1 MANDIEINVRVANN
15 TRAGLSAIQRSMD
28 GLRQHA
34 RTAGTSLT
42 ALAPRATAAAAALEV
57 LAHAADEAGDA
68 LRTLQGRASLAGVAL
83 AEVRTSSQGTSTSL
97 RSVSR
102 SAGSA
107 DTQMEALTGRTRA
120 LRDNM
125 NELDGTF
132 SRAGASMGTLRGNL
146 GTLSTSAGGAAD
158 GQQRLIQAAVALG
171 PALIPI
177 AASIA
182 PVAVGLG
189 AAAVAAGAF
198 GAALAPQLLAMG
210 KITEAQK
217 AYSESLEENGRYAA
231 ETAQAENEWLKQ
243 VQKASPEVRKAAAS
257 LSVMKDQYKGWTDS
271 LAGDTLPVATK
282 SFAAFGALFPKMTP
296 LVQGASGQLSRFVTL
311 AAGGI
316 QSPAFDRFM
325 DSFSTFATETLAKA
339 NSGLVRFATNLDA
352 GKMSSGIAEFMR
364 YAKENGPLV
373 AETLGN
379 LGEVLVRIVRAAA
392 DTGVSVLSLVNAFAG
407 LVNAIPTG
415 LLTALVQTAVALN
428 AVKLAAAGFAVVGPA
443 MLAAAGGI
451 RTFIASARFAGLSM
465 AISGVAASL
474 TALQK
479 ASVVVAVI
487 AGIGMAMNSLAEK
500 ARGAPPDVDKL
511 TLSLKEL
518 GATGKFTGELK
529 KSFGDMDGLVQ
540 KMGQLQEATKKAGDA
555 GKGAFGFKIP
565 VLDDIGNWLG
575 TKSVEMAKGEESARA
590 LGDAFKG
597 IDAALAN
604 VVKSGNADL
613 AAAAFDG
620 IAESAA
626 KDGRSLQEV
635 KDLMPSYGE
644 ALANVAAEQEITAR
658 SMGLFGEQAVAVQ
671 AKLDLQ
677 KQSADGLRQSIQA
690 LNDANRSALDG
701 MIGFEAAIDAAAK
714 GAAENA
720 GSLDMVNGVLDLNGE
735 KARTAASLLSA
746 LAAKTGEAALAARE
760 NGASWETVG
769 GIYERAREQMI
780 ANAREMG
787 LNKDQAKALTDQ
799 LLAAP
804 GEMTSYLRG
813 DIKDLDAKLKDARA
827 RLAAAPSSKQVAIR
841 AEISD
846 LLAKK
851 KQAQAALDSLDSKT
865 VYIRTIYQNFTSNH
879 PGGQAQA
886 HGGIIGAA
894 GGGPRSRMTLVGEQG
909 PELVDLAPGSRVRS
923 NPDSKRIAA
932 GMAGGGGGGGPIL
945 VQVMLDGRQLAQ
957 VLVDPLQ
964 YEIGTRGGNV
974 QSVLGKGTGS

>member
-1 MANDIEINVRVANN
+1 MANDIEIKVKVANQ
-15 TRAGLSAIQRSMD
+15 TGAGLASIQRSMD

-34 RTAGTSLT
+34 RTASTALT
-42 ALAPRATAAAAALEV
+42 GLAPRATATAAALEV
-57 LAHAADEAGDA
+57 LAHSADEAGEA

-102 SAGSA
+102 SAASA
-107 DTQMEALTGRTRA
+107 DTQMEALAGRTRTV
-120 LRDNM
+120 RENM
-125 NELDGTF
+125 DELDGTF
-132 SRAGASMGTLRGNL
+132 RRAGASMGALRGNL
-146 GTLSTSAGGAAD
+146 GTLSSSAGGAAD
-158 GQQRLIQAAVALG
+158 GQTRLIQAAIALA

-182 PVAVGLG
+182 PVAAGLG

-210 KITEAQK
+210 KVTEAQK
-217 AYSESLEENGRYAA
+217 AYSESLEENGRHATQ
-231 ETAQAENEWLKQ
+231 TAQAENEWLKQ
-243 VQKASPEVRKAAAS
+243 VQRASPEVRRAAES
-257 LSVMKDQYKGWTDS
+257 LSILKDQYKAWTDG
-271 LAGDTLPVATK
+271 LATSTLPVATK
-282 SFAAFGALFPKMTP
+282 SFAAFGALFPKLTP

-311 AAGGI
+311 ATGGI
-316 QSPAFDRFM
+316 QSAGFDRFM
-325 DSFSTFATETLAKA
+325 TTFSTFATETLAKA
-339 NSGLVRFATNLDA
+339 NSGLVKFATSMDA

-379 LGEVLVRIVRAAA
+379 LGEVLVRIVHAAA

-407 LVNAIPTG
+407 LVNAIPMG

-443 MLAAAGGI
+443 MVAAAAGI
-451 RTFIASARFAGLSM
+451 RTFIASARFAGVAM

-479 ASVVVAVI
+479 ASVVVAVV
-487 AGIGMAMNSLAEK
+487 AGIALAVNALAEK

-511 TLSLKEL
+511 TVSLKEL
-518 GATGKFTGELK
+518 GATGKFGGELR

-540 KMGQLQEATKKAGDA
+540 KIGQLQEATKKAGEA

-575 TKSVEMAKGEESARA
+575 TKFTEMTKGEKSLAS
-590 LGDAFKG
+590 LKDSFKG
-597 IDAALAN
+597 VDAALSD
-604 VVKSGNADL
+604 VVKGGHADL
-613 AAAAFDG
+613 AAAAFDEV
-620 IAESAA
+620 AEAA
-626 KDGRSLQEV
+626 QKNGHSLQEV

-644 ALANVAAEQEITAR
+644 ALANLAAEQEITAR
-658 SMGLFGEQAVAVQ
+658 AMGMFGEQAIAVQ

-677 KQSADGLRQSIQA
+677 KQSADGLRQAIQA
-690 LNDANRSALDG
+690 LNDVNRQALGG
-701 MIGFEAAIDAAAK
+701 MIGFEAAIDAAAE
-714 GAAENA
+714 GAAKNA
-720 GSLDMVNGVLDLNGE
+720 GALNMVNGVLDLNGE
-735 KARTAASLLSA
+735 KARTAASLLSD
-746 LAAKTGEAALAARE
+746 LATKTDEAAAAARD
-760 NGASWETVG
+760 NGAAWSSIS
-769 GIYERAREQMI
+769 GIYDRGREQLL
-780 ANAREMG
+780 ASAQAMG
-787 LNKDQAKALTDQ
+787 LTKGEAKALADQ
-799 LLAAP
+799 ILSTPDKTA
-804 GEMTSYLRG
+804 YLHG
-813 DIKDLDAKLKDARA
+813 DISDLQAKLKDAQS
-827 RLAAAPSSKQVAIR
+827 RLARTPLDKQAAIR

-846 LLAKK
+846 LLAKIR
-851 KQAQAALDSLDSKT
+851 QAQTAVNSLDSRTVFINT
-865 VYIRTIYQNFTSNH
+865 VYRTFREQH

-932 GMAGGGGGGGPIL
+932 GMAGAGGTGGPIV
-945 VQVMLDGRQLAQ
+945 VQVMLDGRQLAE
-957 VLVDPLQ
+957 VLIDPLQ
-964 YEIGTRGGNV
+964 AQIGTRGGDV
-974 QSVLGKGTGS
+974 QSVLGRGSR